1 METTAIQQY
10 ERRGVQ
16 LVEQA
21 RAIMIV
27 DDTTREIAAEF
38 SANAR
43 KLVKVIEDEFKPDIE
58 KAHQLHKGLLDRCK
72 RLTLPLKK
80 AQTIVDGEIRRDYLE
95 RERVRMEEERKAMQK
110 AEAERQAMEAAKA
123 REVEERINQG
133 DIEGAEELDDAEV
146 IVNPIVPVAPT
157 QKTTASAA
165 GNITARK
172 DIEVEVQDKR
182 TVLQAVLDE
191 KLPDTLITIDVGAAK
206 RYAKASGRFHM
217 PGFVIRE
224 TAIVSGRV
232 K

>member
-1 METTAIQQY
+1 MEMIAVKQY
-10 ERRGVQ
+10 EQQGVQ

-38 SANAR
+38 SANTR
-43 KLVKVIEDEFKPDIE
+43 KVVKVIEDEFKPDIE

-72 RLTLPLKK
+72 RLTLPFRE
-80 AQTIVDGEIRRDYLE
+80 AQTIVDGEILRDYLE

-110 AEAERQAMEAAKA
+110 AEAERRVMEDAKA
-123 REVEERINQG
+123 REVESMIDKG
-133 DIEGAEELDDAEV
+133 DIDGAEQLNDAEV
-146 IVNPIVPVAPT
+146 VVNPIVPIVPI

-165 GNITARK
+165 GNITTRK

-182 TVLQAVLDE
+182 TVLQAVLDD

-232 K
+232 R